1 MKDIQ
6 FKFDQSTLPVGQPA
20 VRHLIA
26 TLMAP
31 DPVATTEAP
40 QPLDLGIVLDVSTS
54 MRGAPLEAA
63 KRAAMGVV
71 KSLKP
76 HDRLTVVAFE
86 DDVHVICETVLMDA
100 MGQSQATEMIAGLPI
115 GGCTNLSGGW
125 LAAGSLVAAEAALN
139 PGRRSH
145 LVLLSDGAANRGIV
159 DPTVLS
165 EEAAGLLN
173 SGVPTTCVGIGDHY
187 CTDQLEAIADH
198 GGGRLHDA
206 ETPEEIV
213 EVLMGE
219 LGDLSELTAERVTL
233 GVKLP
238 VGVTAVDLAGG
249 PTRREGSTLIC
260 QVGSMRAGVERKVV
274 LRVEVEASVPDENLE
289 FAVQLRW
296 MAPGDAGLQRV
307 KHTVRLERTDAP
319 TKPAAMEDANAVA
332 KAWEAGLVRQ
342 VTVLNR
348 RHAYDEIAALQEV
361 VMPELFSYVE
371 QHPYLAR
378 VRKRILSLF
387 RRAMRPIAE
396 RSRKEMKMLSMKGAR
411 AERDHRQLDRG
422 EWHDHMD
429 DSSM

>member
-63 KRAAMGVV
+63 KRAAIGVV

-76 HDRLTVVAFE
+76 HDRLTLVAFE
-86 DDVHVICETVLMDA
+86 DDVHVICETVAMDA
-100 MGQSQATEMIAGLPI
+100 TGQSQATEMIAGLPI

-139 PGRRSH
+139 PARRSH

-159 DPTVLS
+159 DPTILS

-213 EVLMGE
+213 QVLMGE

-249 PTRREGSTLIC
+249 PTSREGSTLIC
-260 QVGSMRAGVERKVV
+260 QMGSMRAGVERKVV

-289 FAVQLRW
+289 LAVQLRW
-296 MAPGDAGLQRV
+296 TAAGDAGRQRV
-307 KHTVRLERTDAP
+307 KQTVRLERSEVPAGPALDGDAL
-319 TKPAAMEDANAVA
+319 AVGE
-332 KAWEAGLVRQ
+332 AWQAGLVRR
-342 VTVLNR
+342 VTSLNR
-348 RHAYDEIAALQEV
+348 EHDYHEIGALHERE
-361 VMPELFSYVE
+361 MPRLRGYAE
-371 QHPYLAR
+371 QHPVMAKVLDQVNR
-378 VRKRILSLF
+378 LF

-396 RSRKEMKMLSMKGAR
+396 RSRKEMYMISKKQFR
-411 AERDHRQLDRG
+411 AERDHRVHDRG

-429 DSSM
+429 ESSM